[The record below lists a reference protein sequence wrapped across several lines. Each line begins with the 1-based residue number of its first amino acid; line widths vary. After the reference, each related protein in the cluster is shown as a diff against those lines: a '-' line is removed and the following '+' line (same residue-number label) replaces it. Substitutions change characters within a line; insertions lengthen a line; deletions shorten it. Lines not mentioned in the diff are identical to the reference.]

1 MSADDL
7 EKSKLL
13 TIKDGKITVNKKLEK
28 EVDNAAY
35 YKLTVRA
42 DTTDGT
48 LLYASREFYVTSP
61 SKGLAVLD
69 YEENKKTASAIRLLE
84 CTIQGNNAGYFNI
97 YVFSDTPLT
106 QAAYRD
112 QTSTGYPLVTSSDPG
127 RASVHYS
134 KTDKVTIDGKTAYLY
149 VYDLVAYK
157 EGNATLTFKAGDGSN
172 KKTALKV
179 RVKKK

>member
-7 EKSKLL
+7 EKRKLL

-28 EVDNAAY
+28 EVNNAAY

-48 LLYASREFYVTSP
+48 LWYASREFYVTSP

-69 YEENKKTASAIRLLE
+69 YDENKKTASAVRLLN
-84 CTIQGNNAGYFNI
+84 CPIQGNNAAYFDI
-97 YVFSDTPLT
+97 YVFSDTPLA

-112 QTSTGYPLVTSSDPG
+112 QTSTGYPRVSSSDPG
-127 RASVHYS
+127 RVSLLYLR
-134 KTDKVTIDGKTAYLY
+134 TDEVTIDGKTAYLY
-149 VYDLVAYK
+149 VYEGAAYK
-157 EGNATLTFKAGDGSN
+157 EGNATLTFTAGDGSN

-179 RVKKK
+179 RVKKQ